1 MLTLL
6 RTEMLKLATTRWP
19 WILVALALAATLV
32 QALQPVYKS
41 GRDGDPSLG
50 TVLAELE
57 VLDALS
63 RGALVALLLG
73 VLMVT
78 SEFRHNT
85 VTVSLLQSP
94 RRGRVVTAKA
104 LIAMSVGLGLGLA
117 ALAIVLAVGLVS
129 GAIQPQLVNGDIA
142 LRVVGLVLT
151 YPLYALLGTAT
162 GCLIPR
168 NQPLAVVIPVL
179 WLAGLESLALSS
191 IPQSMRVW
199 SFLGTTAALQNA
211 GDVPLVLP
219 IWAGAGAL
227 LGYALLLLGAGA
239 LRVARADIS

>member
-6 RTEMLKLATTRWP
+6 RTEMLKLTTTRWP
-19 WILVALALAATLV
+19 WILVAVTLAATAV

-41 GRDGDPSLG
+41 GRDGDPTLG
-50 TVLAELE
+50 TASAELA

-85 VTVSLLQSP
+85 VRASLLQSP
-94 RRGRVVTAKA
+94 RRGHVVTAKA
-104 LIAMSVGLGLGLA
+104 LVAVSVGFALGLA
-117 ALAIVLAVGLVS
+117 GLVIVLAVGLVS
-129 GAIQPQLVNGDIA
+129 GAIQPQLVNGDIV
-142 LRVVGLVLT
+142 LRVIGLVLT

-162 GCLIPR
+162 GCLLAT
-168 NQPLAVVIPVL
+168 NQPLAVLIPVL
-179 WLAGLESLALSS
+179 WLAGLEGFALSEVS
-191 IPQSMRVW
+191 QSLRIW

-227 LGYALLLLGAGA
+227 LGYALLLFGAGA

>member
-1 MLTLL
+1 MLVLL
-6 RTEMLKLATTRWP
+6 RTEMLRLTTTRWP
-19 WILVALALAATLV
+19 WILVAVTLAATAV

-41 GRDGDPSLG
+41 GRDGDPTLG
-50 TVLAELE
+50 TVMAELA

-85 VTVSLLQSP
+85 VTASLLESP

-104 LIAMSVGLGLGLA
+104 IVGVSVGFALGLA
-117 ALAIVLAVGLVS
+117 GLVIVLAVGLVS
-129 GAIQPQLVNGDIA
+129 GAIQPQLVNGDIV
-142 LRVVGLVLT
+142 LRVIGLVLT

-162 GCLIPR
+162 GCLLAT
-168 NQPLAVVIPVL
+168 NQPLAVVIPII
-179 WLAGLESLALSS
+179 WLAGLEGFALSEVS
-191 IPQSMRVW
+191 QSLRIW
-199 SFLGTTAALQNA
+199 SLLGTTAALQNA

-219 IWAGAGAL
+219 IWAGGGAL
-227 LGYALLLLGAGA
+227 LGYALLLFGAGA
-239 LRVARADIS
+239 FRVARADIS